1 MRSVPGLTMF
11 AVLISVFALPG
22 GEPGALMPASEAMV
36 RATNQFL
43 GSLTAEQRAR
53 ASFDFADGERL
64 NWHFVPRERRG
75 LPLKEMTEAQRGH
88 ARALLEAGLGQRG
101 LLKAET
107 IMELEIVLRELGGDP
122 NVRDPELYYFSIF
135 GTPSAERPWGWRAE
149 GHHLSLNFTVVNGT
163 LIATSPSFF
172 GANPARVPSGSRQ
185 GMRALA
191 AEEDLAREL
200 VGSLNEEQRSVAI
213 LDAEAPRDIITG
225 NAAEVDPLSPAG
237 LPVERLN
244 ETQRAIFVRLIDEY
258 LSRMANDLAAA
269 RRARL
274 ETTDFGRVTF
284 AWAGS
289 VESGQP
295 HYYRVQGPTFLIEY
309 DNTQTNANHIHS
321 VWRDFEGDFGRD
333 LLREHYRDAPH
344 PHN

>member
-11 AVLISVFALPG
+11 AAVMLVLALPG
-22 GEPGALMPASEAMV
+22 GEPGALMPTSEAMV

-43 GSLTAEQRAR
+43 GSLTAEQRAK
-53 ASFDFADGERL
+53 ASFDFADAERL

-191 AEEDLAREL
+191 GEEDLAREL
-200 VGSLNEEQRSVAI
+200 VRSLNDEQRSVAI
-213 LDAEAPRDIITG
+213 LEAEAPRDIITG

-244 ETQRAIFVRLIDEY
+244 ESQRAIFVSLLDEY

-289 VESGQP
+289 VEPGQP